1 MKKNFKDIALIAL
14 GSYALLSMAYILTL
28 VSGITDETVK
38 IVASLFGK
46 QLLFILVYSIVIG
59 VSFLVFGL
67 KSSPIAKRLIHIAV
81 TYGATVA
88 VMLLLVASDTNA
100 AQKLIYVVITTVAF
114 AAVYG
119 LVSLFVYLFKRNKQ

>member
-119 LVSLFVYLFKRNKQ
+119 LVSLVVYLIKRNKQ

>member
-59 VSFLVFGL
+59 ASFLVFGL

-119 LVSLFVYLFKRNKQ
+119 LVSLFVYLIKRNKQ